1 MSENPYQTPTVS
13 EVAAPLEPLS
23 EAAQIRQKHL
33 RHEASLKGMG
43 TLFFLGGVIGALG
56 VVLMIVGTFAGASG
70 TPQGPEILVTL
81 VFLGAIPLQFFT
93 WWGLRKLKPWSK
105 IPAGIMSGLGL
116 MALGLGTIIS
126 IYFLY
131 LLFCAKGR
139 FILSPAYQEIVDQ
152 TPGMKYKTPLWNW
165 IVLGVI
171 VLLAITGVAYAVFA
185 TA

>member
-13 EVAAPLEPLS
+13 EVAAPAEPLS
-23 EAAQIRQKHL
+23 EAAQIRQMHL
-33 RHEASLKGMG
+33 RHEASLRGMG
-43 TLFFLGGVIGALG
+43 TLFFLGGAIGTLIAVSVSLDW
-56 VVLMIVGTFAGASG
+56 FSG
-70 TPQGPEILVTL
+70 RGRQPQGSE
-81 VFLGAIPLQFFT
+81 FLLIFLFMGLIPVQFFT
-93 WWGLRKLKPWSK
+93 WWGLRKLRPWSK

-116 MALGLGTIIS
+116 MALGLGTILS

-139 FILSPAYQEIVDQ
+139 FVLSPAYQEIVDQ

-165 IVLGVI
+165 IVLGLI
-171 VLLAITGVAYAVFA
+171 VLLVIIGVGYAMFA